1 MKKMIAALVAA
12 TFGLSTAAIAQT
24 TPPAPPA
31 PGTNGTVVAGTTI
44 STTTALGIGFG
55 ALFLG
60 AALSGDDESGT
71 TTTTTTTK

>member
-31 PGTNGTVVAGTTI
+31 PGGNTVVIGGTTLETGTLAAI
-44 STTTALGIGFG
+44 GIGV
-55 ALFLG
+55 LG
-60 AALSGDDESGT
+60 LGLVISDDDESGT
-71 TTTTTTTK
+71 TTTTN